1 MPGYKIPPKPD
12 PKNLFKPGQSGN
24 PGGMA
29 RGKKI
34 STWMVELGQSPKVL
48 TESQV
53 EALPYNGKVA
63 WARLKRAAKLDA
75 GSEGE
80 RSAEILLDRTEGG
93 VDKKT
98 TLTVRGDV
106 SALPIQT
113 QKELAASFSAN
124 LEEPEPTEE

>member
-1 MPGYKIPPKPD
+1 MAYNPKSL
-12 PKNLFKPGQSGN
+12 KNLKPIKPGGIGN
-24 PGGMA
+24 PGGSPA
-29 RGKKI
+29 GKRI
-34 STWMVELGQSPKVL
+34 STWMVELGQLPDGL
-48 TESQV
+48 TQAQV
-53 EALPYNGKVA
+53 DKLPYNGKVA

-113 QKELAASFSAN
+113 QKELAASFAAN